1 MPIYYCKLS
10 KKYSSRDAIPLGS
23 EYVVCCPGWGAE
35 PVVPGLGGSEPA
47 ALRRPVRRPPAGP
60 LHLAHTAGRTKQPQ
74 G

>member
-1 MPIYYCKLS
+1 MCRSVKN
-10 KKYSSRDAIPLGS
+10 
-23 EYVVCCPGWGAE
+23 VVCCPGWGAE

-60 LHLAHTAGRTKQPQ
+60 LHLAHSAGRPNQPQ